1 MSKNT
6 WSKDRPQKP
15 ERDPMLDELLPLLA
29 ADKRSTFA
37 KANVSGLSASTLNNW
52 QNGKVRRPQ
61 GVSIQ
66 MAYRMLG
73 YELKPVPV
81 SNVVHMRRRA

>member
-1 MSKNT
+1 MSKKE

-15 ERDPMLDELLPLLA
+15 ERDPLLDDLLPLLA

-37 KANVSGLSASTLNNW
+37 KANVSGLSASTIRNW
-52 QNGKVRRPQ
+52 QNGQVRRPQ
-61 GVSIQ
+61 AVSVQ

-81 SNVVHMRRRA
+81 SNVVTMRRRA